1 MLGTHKAAILAI
13 TMKTTEKDPV
23 MPDSTDNQLAAI
35 KRILTLTR
43 IHWNIGDE
51 PAKPRTSSARRRIPA
66 LNGLHGLRELMQ
78 RSWYAAEARK

>member
-1 MLGTHKAAILAI
+1 MLETHKAAILAVD
-13 TMKTTEKDPV
+13 TTTIYKDPV
-23 MPDSTDNQLAAI
+23 MPDSTDNQLATI

-51 PAKPRTSSARRRIPA
+51 PAEQRMHSAKARFPV

>member
-1 MLGTHKAAILAI
+1 
-13 TMKTTEKDPV
+13 
-23 MPDSTDNQLAAI
+23 MPDSTDNQLATI

-51 PAKPRTSSARRRIPA
+51 PAKQRMRSAKARFPV

-78 RSWYAAEARK
+78 RSWYTAEARK